1 MSIIKKFIALILK
14 KIHRFNFTPVNLS
27 IFIENAL
34 SFLRGKSHR
43 YSYQKKENSFLVTE
57 GNSKILFKNK
67 VRGFSVYRNGINN
80 RGNFLFSSYCLDK
93 ISFDRND
100 VVIDCGANYGDLML
114 KLKNYINVENYVAL
128 EPNPSDFEVLK
139 LNYSNSTLINK
150 ALGKSNNILPF
161 YVSTEQGDSS
171 LVKPKGFSEEI
182 EVQVVTLDSL
192 INDLNIH
199 KVKLLKVEAEGYEP
213 EILEGTGSNLKKIQY
228 VAVDGGY
235 ERGENNEQ
243 TFTNVTN
250 FLIKS
255 GFNILDINFSQYRA
269 LFINKY
275 F

>member
-1 MSIIKKFIALILK
+1 MFIVKKFIALILK
-14 KIHRFNFTPVNLS
+14 KIHKFYFTPVILS
-27 IFIENAL
+27 VFIENTL

-43 YSYQKKENSFLVTE
+43 YSYQKKENFFLVTE
-57 GNSKILFKNK
+57 GDSKIFFKNK
-67 VRGFSVYRNGINN
+67 VRGFSVYRNGIDN

-93 ISFDRND
+93 INFDKD
-100 VVIDCGANYGDLML
+100 DFIIDCGANYGDLML
-114 KLKNYINVENYVAL
+114 KLKNYINVENYVAV
-128 EPNPSDFEVLK
+128 EPNPSDFKVLK
-139 LNYSNSTLINK
+139 LNYSNSILINK

-171 LVKPKGFSEEI
+171 LVKPKVFNEEI
-182 EVQVVTLDSL
+182 EVQVVTLENL
-192 INDLNIH
+192 INDLNIN

-228 VAVDGGY
+228 VAFDGGY
-235 ERGENNEQ
+235 ERGENSEQ
-243 TFTNVTN
+243 TFTSVTN
-250 FLIKS
+250 FLIKN

>member
-1 MSIIKKFIALILK
+1 MPIVKKFIASILK

-27 IFIENAL
+27 LFIENAL

-57 GNSKILFKNK
+57 GSSKILFKNK
-67 VRGFSVYRNGINN
+67 VRGFSLYRNGINN

-93 ISFDRND
+93 IIFDRND
-100 VVIDCGANYGDLML
+100 IVIDCGANHGDLML
-114 KLKNYINVENYVAL
+114 KLKNYINIENYVAL
-128 EPNPSDFEVLK
+128 EPNPSDFEVLQ
-139 LNYSNSTLINK
+139 LNYSNSILVNK

-171 LVKPKGFSEEI
+171 LVKPKGFSKEI
-182 EVQVVTLDSL
+182 EVQVVTLDNL

-235 ERGENNEQ
+235 ERGENSEQ
-243 TFTNVTN
+243 TFTSATN
-250 FLIKS
+250 FLIKN
-255 GFNILDINFSQYRA
+255 GFNILDINFYQYRA
-269 LFINKY
+269 LFINKH

>member
-1 MSIIKKFIALILK
+1 MSTVRKLVALILK
-14 KIHRFNFTPVNLS
+14 KIHRFHFTPVKFS
-27 IFIENAL
+27 IFLENTL
-34 SFLRGKSHR
+34 SLLRGKSHR
-43 YSYQKKENSFLVTE
+43 YSYQKKENFFLVTE
-57 GNSKILFKNK
+57 GNNKILFKNK

-100 VVIDCGANYGDLML
+100 IVIDCGANYGDLML
-114 KLKNYINVENYVAL
+114 KLKKYINVENYVAL

-139 LNYSNSTLINK
+139 LNYSNSILINK

-171 LVKPKGFSEEI
+171 LVKPKGFSKEI
-182 EVQVVTLDSL
+182 EVQVITLENL
-192 INDLNIH
+192 INDLNIN

-228 VAVDGGY
+228 VAIDGGY
-235 ERGENNEQ
+235 ERGENSEQ

-250 FLIKS
+250 FLIKNA
-255 GFNILDINFSQYRA
+255 FDILDINFSQYRA